1 MISMAFISPVS
12 ARESGIIDVVNAIEH
27 LQDVAYDD
35 DFQLYIEQLLNDEE
49 LIMLMEA
56 ISCTEDNAQLE
67 NLLQE
72 FTMVLES
79 NPAYIGLMNY
89 IDNVY
94 GEDIAILQAFS
105 QEATQEDMHNVI
117 NSVVVSPDGIIS
129 ESSAPADFSAT
140 EQEGSSGFS
149 APEEGEENTGITPVI
164 DPLNP
169 TDPIYVGDLYPVYAP
184 FIGIKDTSYNC
195 ILQGGEASVYIPG
208 LGLISL
214 DLLDDAEDWLFILI
228 EFLLMTGLYI
238 WCMLGLIFDTFAP
251 LWVRL
256 AVMGL
261 DTTLYIIFLIFLWL
275 MKPTS

>member
-1 MISMAFISPVS
+1 MISLAFISPVS
-12 ARESGIIDVVNAIEH
+12 ARESGMLDVVNAIEH
-27 LQDVAYDD
+27 LEGVAYDD

-72 FTMVLES
+72 FNMVLES
-79 NPAYIGLMNY
+79 NPAYIDLMNY

-105 QEATQEDMHNVI
+105 QQATEEDMHNVI
-117 NSVVVSPDGIIS
+117 NSVVVSPDGTFAGD
-129 ESSAPADFSAT
+129 SAPADFSAT
-140 EQEGSSGFS
+140 HEDSSSGFS
-149 APEEGEENTGITPVI
+149 APEGEENTGIIPVI
-164 DPLNP
+164 DPIDP

-208 LGLISL
+208 YGTIPL
-214 DLLDDAEDWLFILI
+214 DLFDVSVEWIILVLLVFMLWWTALTEWIWAPVGIPVWAAFLVSIICSTPFFIMLIWLLRHP
-228 EFLLMTGLYI
+228 G
-238 WCMLGLIFDTFAP
+238 
-251 LWVRL
+251 
-256 AVMGL
+256 
-261 DTTLYIIFLIFLWL
+261 
-275 MKPTS
+275 